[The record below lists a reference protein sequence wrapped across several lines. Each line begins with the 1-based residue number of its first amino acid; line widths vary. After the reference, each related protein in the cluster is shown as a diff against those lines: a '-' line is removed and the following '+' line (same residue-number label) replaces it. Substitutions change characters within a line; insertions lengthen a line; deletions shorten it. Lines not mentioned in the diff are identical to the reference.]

1 MSISMATLEFFCN
14 RPTVVAL
21 IDFGSEISEI
31 LDRQS
36 NVSDNPK
43 NSDNVGPFVES
54 ELVRGLLGRGKSRIV
69 FQLRM
74 NMDSVRIF
82 LNLEDGTGLA
92 MLDQERFHMDLK
104 VRNSITWCSLNRGCS
119 KLLVLVQYALC
130 KFKKVKE

>member
-1 MSISMATLEFFCN
+1 MSISMATFEFFCN

-31 LDRQS
+31 MDMQS
-36 NVSDNPK
+36 KVNSNASGISSSD
-43 NSDNVGPFVES
+43 VEPFAECEV
-54 ELVRGLLGRGKSRIV
+54 VRGLLGQGKSRIV
-69 FQLRM
+69 FQLKM

-104 VRNSITWCSLNRGCS
+104 VRNLFMS
-119 KLLVLVQYALC
+119 
-130 KFKKVKE
+130 

>member
-1 MSISMATLEFFCN
+1 MTISMATLEFFCN

-36 NVSDNPK
+36 NVPDNSKESDILSNDVRPL
-43 NSDNVGPFVES
+43 VEC
-54 ELVRGLLGRGKSRIV
+54 EVVRGLLGHGKSRIV
-69 FQLRM
+69 FQLKM
-74 NMDSVRIF
+74 NMDSLCIF

-104 VRNSITWCSLNRGCS
+104 VRNSII
-119 KLLVLVQYALC
+119 
-130 KFKKVKE
+130 